1 MKNGVKSKQF
11 FEYFPE
17 KTFFYDGEELDIM
30 KNEVWGSVYRAQL
43 IKDIYDINDVQ
54 QGLRSRKKKREKV
67 FQEKT
72 LGLDSKI
79 FVENQYVT
87 FNKFIG
93 FPFLKKTSTN
103 KVHLFNTVQS
113 ITSRKFCF
121 RHGRKFI
128 SVISCNNINSLK
140 SFHAQTERIIEIFP
154 KKIIMNVEM
163 RIKSADSES
172 RYRCGIA
179 FNKLRR
185 SERIFK
191 FFVPKHKLNIFNSF
205 TSSQIK

>member
-54 QGLRSRKKKREKV
+54 QGPRSRKKKREKV

-87 FNKFIG
+87 FNKFVG
-93 FPFLKKTSTN
+93 FPFRKKKTFH
-103 KVHLFNTVQS
+103 KVRLFNSVQC
-113 ITSRKFCF
+113 ITCTRFCF
-121 RHGRKFI
+121 RHGRKFK
-128 SVISCNNINSLK
+128 SVVFLIDTTGVMAITF
-140 SFHAQTERIIEIFP
+140 FHHE
-154 KKIIMNVEM
+154 
-163 RIKSADSES
+163 
-172 RYRCGIA
+172 
-179 FNKLRR
+179 
-185 SERIFK
+185 
-191 FFVPKHKLNIFNSF
+191 
-205 TSSQIK
+205 